1 MTYSIKTTVRKA
13 LGAAPPGMCVG
24 ISDYSAQ
31 EVRAISCI
39 AKIERFIN
47 AFFEAEVFNPILI
60 RPDTEEEYNNPA
72 GDTHTL
78 AAQGLYPELK
88 TVAEQEPWNLVK
100 EAKKDMGGWNRRT
113 RGKICSFTLIYG
125 GSASRISTALQVE
138 MQTAERLLSNY
149 FKLFPEL
156 KNYIDDVS
164 TKARYQK
171 WVKCPVTNRRYFV
184 GESNAKIQGVSA
196 IMTKRAAWLVDQA
209 FEDLNNKYSKDISIG
224 EEGRLIALIHDEVL
238 TYIPGQGK
246 VIDVKQNDK
255 GIWEPIY
262 KYDDISYEYARA
274 QENGMKIAMN
284 ELLHPLV
291 PDFPSKA
298 DCALGTSWA
307 AK

>member
-1 MTYSIKTTVRKA
+1 
-13 LGAAPPGMCVG
+13 
-24 ISDYSAQ
+24 
-31 EVRAISCI
+31 
-39 AKIERFIN
+39 
-47 AFFEAEVFNPILI
+47 
-60 RPDTEEEYNNPA
+60 
-72 GDTHTL
+72 
-78 AAQGLYPELK
+78 
-88 TVAEQEPWNLVK
+88 
-100 EAKKDMGGWNRRT
+100 
-113 RGKICSFTLIYG
+113 
-125 GSASRISTALQVE
+125 
-138 MQTAERLLSNY
+138 
-149 FKLFPEL
+149 
-156 KNYIDDVS
+156 
-164 TKARYQK
+164 
-171 WVKCPVTNRRYFV
+171 
-184 GESNAKIQGVSA
+184 
-196 IMTKRAAWLVDQA
+196 MTKRAAWLVDQA